1 VTDPSLRAAP
11 RRESTGGMVA
21 AGTRARSRTRPEH
34 DDEVLIR
41 TLYEEHGRMLLAY
54 ATRLTG
60 DRGAAEDLVQETLL
74 RAWRHAETVAGATV
88 SLKAWLL
95 TIIRNLAVDRARR
108 QAVRPAEVPELPE
121 GGPATADHADRVV
134 DTLTVL
140 NALNTLSR
148 EHYAVLVEI
157 YYRHRSVAEVSRM
170 LGIPEGTVKSRSHY
184 ALRAL
189 RNALARTWEG
199 R

>member
-1 VTDPSLRAAP
+1 
-11 RRESTGGMVA
+11 MVA
-21 AGTRARSRTRPEH
+21 AGTRARTQREH
-34 DDEVLIR
+34 DDMIR

-74 RAWRHAETVAGATV
+74 RAWRHSQTVAEATV
-88 SLKAWLL
+88 SLKGWLL
-95 TIIRNLAVDRARR
+95 TIIRNLAFDRARR

-121 GGPATADHADRVV
+121 AGPATADHADRVV

-140 NALNTLSR
+140 NALDTLSR
-148 EHYAVLVEI
+148 EHHAVLVEI
-157 YYRHRSVAEVSRM
+157 YYRHRSVAEVART
-170 LGIPEGTVKSRSHY
+170 LGIPEGTVKSRTHY

-189 RNALARTWEG
+189 RGALDAARTREG

>member
-1 VTDPSLRAAP
+1 
-11 RRESTGGMVA
+11 MVA
-21 AGTRARSRTRPEH
+21 AGTWARSRTKQDH

-60 DRGAAEDLVQETLL
+60 DRGAAEDLVQETLI
-74 RAWRHAETVAGATV
+74 RAWRHSETVAGATV
-88 SLKAWLL
+88 SLKGWLL
-95 TIIRNLAVDRARR
+95 TIIRNLAFDRARR

-121 GGPATADHADRVV
+121 GGPASVDHAEKIV
-134 DTLTVL
+134 DSLMVMD
-140 NALNTLSR
+140 ALNTLSR
-148 EHYAVLVEI
+148 EHYTVLVEI
-157 YYRHRSVAEVSRM
+157 YYRNRSVAEVSRM
-170 LGIPEGTVKSRSHY
+170 LGIPEGTVKSRTHY

-189 RNALARTWEG
+189 RTALASARNGEG